1 MFPTF
6 EQLYRSIKLRHLYK
20 MGLGNK
26 AARLVDTINII
37 TCRGGSEWFD
47 AIKKESDLNI
57 IRK

>member
-1 MFPTF
+1 
-6 EQLYRSIKLRHLYK
+6 